1 MLPLKLTALN
11 VAIGAA
17 SVMVITITAIQ
28 THYYSKYLL
37 PAYVFTGGAIYLAVL
52 RLANTIKR
60 SDIEL
65 TKEYL
70 GPRFSFLSK
79 LLDKLV
85 ANPQ

>member
-1 MLPLKLTALN
+1 M
-11 VAIGAA
+11 G
-17 SVMVITITAIQ
+17 ITITAIQ

-60 SDIEL
+60 NDIEL

-70 GPRFSFLSK
+70 GPRLSFLSK

-85 ANPQ
+85 ANPSARYW